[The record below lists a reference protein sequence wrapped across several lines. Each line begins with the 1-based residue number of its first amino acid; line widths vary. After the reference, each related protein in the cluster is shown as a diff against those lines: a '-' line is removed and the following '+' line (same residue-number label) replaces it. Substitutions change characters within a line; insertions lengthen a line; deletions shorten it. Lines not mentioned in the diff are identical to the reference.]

1 MNAMT
6 DHPDTLD
13 DTPILD
19 LEAWDLPD
27 VLSTLDCLAETGSD
41 RRWSRS
47 DDDMEN
53 DR

>member
-1 MNAMT
+1 MT
-6 DHPDTLD
+6 EPRDTLD
-13 DTPILD
+13 ATPILD

-27 VLSTLDCLAETGSD
+27 ALSTLDCLAETGTD

-47 DDDMEN
+47 DDDMED